1 MVKTLNVEKDFLSN
15 VDYLK
20 SLVKEVKS
28 KTSSD
33 YDSNLIYEIIYADM
47 YVTDLLIKVRDPKLV
62 ENINDIKIA
71 LDLIIA
77 DIPDDDV
84 EKARSEVD
92 YTKILK
98 AKYGN
103 VDDGSFEEEVAYNY
117 VDDSQMVGIYL
128 RKRKLGLVVLLIAT
142 ILLVLSSRV
151 YDMVLPIK
159 GVSDVLISTNKLT
172 RAVCSLILSLV
183 IVFQTIGLSI
193 DLMFIMFPAIRYML
207 DSTGSSKRLISIYAK
222 ASIEEFEGQL
232 IECKKIKSYDRIK
245 RNKYWLNSM
254 IDNLK
259 ELGKQGVEIDKNF
272 VDCLI
277 NLQSDLGNCVDRS
290 KDWYRLIAKI
300 EFLHDKYLNML
311 NSISLE

>member
-1 MVKTLNVEKDFLSN
+1 MIKGTLNVEKDFLSN

-33 YDSNLIYEIIYADM
+33 YDSNLIYEVTYADM
-47 YVTDLLIKVRDPKLV
+47 YVTDLLIKVKDPKLV
-62 ENINDIKIA
+62 ENINDIKTA

-98 AKYGN
+98 AKYDN

-117 VDDSQMVGIYL
+117 VDDSQMLGIYL
-128 RKRKLGLVVLLIAT
+128 RKRKFGLVVLLIAT

-151 YDMVLPIK
+151 YDIVLPIK
-159 GVSDVLISTNKLT
+159 GVSNVLVSTNKLT

-183 IVFQTIGLSI
+183 IAFQIIGLSI
-193 DLMFIMFPAIRYML
+193 DFMFIMFPAIRYML
-207 DSTGSSKRLISIYAK
+207 DSNGNSKRLISIYAK
-222 ASIEEFEGQL
+222 TSIEEFEGQL

-254 IDNLK
+254 IDTLISLQQSGKEINTDFAKSLVDLK
-259 ELGKQGVEIDKNF
+259 YNMD
-272 VDCLI
+272 
-277 NLQSDLGNCVDRS
+277 NCKERS
-290 KDWYRLIAKI
+290 KEWYRYIAKI
-300 EFLHDKYLNML
+300 EFMHDRYRKELGVV
-311 NSISLE
+311 